1 MAKVQN
7 TFMGMVLSLTV
18 IAVVVGA
25 LLGYVNSITEKPIAK
40 AKEDKEINA
49 IAAVSPV
56 EGAEVTATDSIKLSN
71 GTTAIVKTLV
81 KDGQTVGHAIK
92 VTSKK
97 GFGGNIEVMFG
108 VDAKLNI
115 CGYNVL
121 DCSQETPGLG
131 AKMPDWFQKDAKGD
145 VIGKNLNT
153 SNLTVKQD
161 NGEVD
166 AITAATIS
174 SRAFCDAMAMAKEA
188 LGKTPAL
195 CAGDLEVAEPAC
207 CGQCPEAEAC
217 CGKCQDEA
225 ACEGACEKA
234 EGCCGK
240 CQEGETPCCE
250 NKTQE

>member
-1 MAKVQN
+1 
-7 TFMGMVLSLTV
+7 MGMVLSLTV

-25 LLGYVNSITEKPIAK
+25 LLGYVNSITEEPIAK
-40 AKEDKEINA
+40 AKADKETNA

-56 EGAEVTATDSIKLSN
+56 EGAAVAAVDTIDLSN
-71 GTTAIVKTLV
+71 GTKAVVYTLA
-81 KDGQTVGHAIK
+81 KEGQTVGHAIK
-92 VTSKK
+92 ATSKK

-108 VDAKLNI
+108 VDAELNI

-131 AKMPDWFQKDAKGD
+131 AKMPTWFQKDAKGD
-145 VIGKNLNT
+145 VIGKNLAT

-188 LGKTPAL
+188 LGKTPAP
-195 CAGDLEVAEPAC
+195 AGEAAAEIAC
-207 CGQCPEAEAC
+207 GECPEAEAC
-217 CGKCQDEA
+217 CGKCQGEA

-240 CQEGETPCCE
+240 CTEGETNCCE

>member
-25 LLGYVNSITEKPIAK
+25 LLGYVNSITEEPIAK
-40 AKEDKEINA
+40 AKDKKVKDA
-49 IAAVSPV
+49 IAEVLPEIEGELSAVD
-56 EGAEVTATDSIKLSN
+56 TIDISN
-71 GTTAIVKTLV
+71 GTKAVVYTLA
-81 KDGQTVGHAIK
+81 KEGQPVAHAIK

-108 VDAKLNI
+108 ADAELRI
-115 CGYNVL
+115 CGYVAL
-121 DCSQETPGLG
+121 DYSQETPGLG
-131 AKMPDWFQKDAKGD
+131 AKMKDWFKKGAKGD
-145 VIGKNLNT
+145 VIGKNLAT

-188 LGKTPAL
+188 LGKTPAP
-195 CAGDLEVAEPAC
+195 AGEAAAEIAC
-207 CGQCPEAEAC
+207 GECPEAEAC
-217 CGKCQDEA
+217 CGKCQGEA

-240 CQEGETPCCE
+240 CTEGETNCCE